1 MYIKPLPNTPDI
13 VGSSTL
19 YSDTLSLILIPT
31 SPLWALGLVASNH
44 NNTEINDQPTELEEG
59 DSYIDTLAKKDEE
72 FYSGIESTL
81 SSPIWVPKAL
91 QDL

>member
-1 MYIKPLPNTPDI
+1 MYIKPLPNTLDI

-44 NNTEINDQPTELEEG
+44 NNTEINDQLIELKEG
-59 DSYIDTLAKKDEE
+59 DSYINILAKKDKE
-72 FYSGIESTL
+72 FYSSIESAL
-81 SSPIWVPKAL
+81 SSPIQVPKAL